1 MFAKRGDSAP
11 ESGSMF
17 WSHPAASCCW
27 RVEGEMSYAKQ
38 GTGGNGDCAAGAP
51 PIAIAD
57 RIVAVKL
64 RFPGKPEGQ
73 FFQKT
78 S

>member
-1 MFAKRGDSAP
+1 MFAKPRDSVP
-11 ESGSMF
+11 ESSSVF
-17 WSHPAASCCW
+17 WSHPAASRCW
-27 RVEGEMSYAKQ
+27 RLEGEMSSVKL
-38 GTGGNGDCAAGAP
+38 GTGGNADCAGGAP
-51 PIAIAD
+51 TIAIAD

-64 RFPGKPEGQ
+64 RFPGKPQGQ